1 MIVQASWEATRG
13 SNNQARPRHGRRYYH
28 HGHPVPTPQRARDG
42 KNGLRQHAKKQ
53 ACTND
58 HQKSNLKM
66 ASSDSDHV
74 KVVQQIFFLARDH
87 FASLTT
93 NRMGIGALLT
103 IIILDSAYPSS
114 PSFKHPLT
122 TRIANLQILVSACHP
137 HHRSSSHL
145 QLQLQICKS

>member
-1 MIVQASWEATRG
+1 MMVQASWEATRG

-28 HGHPVPTPQRARDG
+28 HGHPVPTHQRARDG

-58 HQKSNLKM
+58 HQRSNSKM

-74 KVVQQIFFLARDH
+74 KVVKQIVFFLPEITLQL
-87 FASLTT
+87 LTT

-103 IIILDSAYPSS
+103 I
-114 PSFKHPLT
+114 
-122 TRIANLQILVSACHP
+122 
-137 HHRSSSHL
+137 
-145 QLQLQICKS
+145 